1 MSTRRTVTTTSSGN
15 TVNPDVFKWLLVG
28 LAVLIAW
35 YLLTHKKPVAGSSGG
50 GGLVGGG
57 GGGAYPQQQQK
68 PQQSG
73 GGLGVAPSFGGGGGA
88 SSGLSSALKKWIN
101 GVLNQG
107 YQNAAGLS
115 LSPTDYIPGLGET
128 PGLSFPSVAVPGF
141 GDLNDFLV
149 TSEIP
154 GYDGSGDPGLLEET
168 DLTDQS
174 ISSFGYGSYSPN
186 DFLVTSDI
194 PQTADLSSYGIDPYY
209 GADQLTSYLD
219 SESGGYSSEGYQDPY
234 SDYVSPS
241 GNGVNDGY

>member
-28 LAVLIAW
+28 LAALVVW
-35 YLLTHKKPVAGSSGG
+35 YLLTHKKPVAGGSGG
-50 GGLVGGG
+50 GGIVGGG
-57 GGGAYPQQQQK
+57 GGGGFPQQQQK

-73 GGLGVAPSFGGGGGA
+73 GGLGVSPSFGGGGGG
-88 SSGLSSALKKWIN
+88 SGVSSALKKWIN

-115 LSPTDYIPGLGET
+115 LSSDYIPGLGET
-128 PGLSFPSVAVPGF
+128 PGLSIPSDPLQLFDVSQLTQ
-141 GDLNDFLV
+141 D
-149 TSEIP
+149 IP

-168 DLTDQS
+168 DLADETIPS
-174 ISSFGYGSYSPN
+174 ESFDYGSYSPN

-219 SESGGYSSEGYQDPY
+219 SESGGYSSEGYNDPY
-234 SDYVSPS
+234 GDYVSPS